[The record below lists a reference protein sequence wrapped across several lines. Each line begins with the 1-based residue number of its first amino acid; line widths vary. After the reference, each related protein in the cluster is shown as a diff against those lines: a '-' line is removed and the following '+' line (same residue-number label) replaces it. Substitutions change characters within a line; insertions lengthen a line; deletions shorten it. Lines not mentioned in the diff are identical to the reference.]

1 MSDRAVYI
9 EAAKKA
15 WRTRRAKIIEELR
28 SSHKLLTEY
37 SVSGEEVRVPP
48 DVRFGS
54 YRVSIP
60 LIRPSKLTARENGG
74 VDKELSEGWAI
85 NYAVGCTHGCIFCY
99 VDSYV
104 KRCWGRYGEIAR
116 EMWGHYL
123 LIPENIDEAIEGTP
137 WIKWRGKEVLMS
149 SMHDP
154 YLPQLTKITRKILE
168 KALPRGVRF
177 NIQTRST
184 LVMKDFDLIE
194 RYKDQVRIQVSI
206 ATFDPEFARL
216 IEVRAPPPEK
226 RLDIIRRAKEMGV
239 KTGVLV
245 APVFPPM
252 KVRPDP
258 ASDLKQ
264 IFEALAEVKP
274 DVVYG
279 ECLHI
284 RGLNKRYIKEIL
296 GETVYYSTRFD
307 LDMKIRFEYMLKKYG
322 LKGRWWIEHRKRK
335 HPT

>member
-1 MSDRAVYI
+1 MSDKAVYI

-15 WRTRRAKIIEELR
+15 WRTRRAKIIQELR

-37 SVSGEEVRVPP
+37 SVSDVEIRVPP

-54 YRVSIP
+54 YKIGVP
-60 LIRPSKLTARENGG
+60 LIRPSKLTAKEYGG
-74 VDKELSEGWAI
+74 VGKELSEGWAI
-85 NYAVGCTHGCIFCY
+85 NYAIGCTHGCIFCY

-104 KRCWGRYGEIAR
+104 KRSWARYGEVAR
-116 EMWGHYL
+116 EKWGHYL
-123 LIPENIDEAIEGTP
+123 LIPENIDEAIEATP
-137 WIKWRGKEVLMS
+137 WLKWRGKEVLMS

-177 NIQTRST
+177 TIQTRST
-184 LVMKDFDLIE
+184 LVLRDFDLIE
-194 RYKDQVRIQVSI
+194 KYKDQVRIQVSI
-206 ATFDPEFARL
+206 ATLDPEFARL
-216 IEVRAPPPEK
+216 IEARVPPPEK
-226 RLDIIRRAKEMGV
+226 RLDIIRKAKEIGV

-245 APVFPPM
+245 APVFPPI
-252 KVRPDP
+252 KIRSDP
-258 ASDLKQ
+258 VSDLKK
-264 IFEALAEVKP
+264 IFEVLAEIRP

-296 GETVYYSTRFD
+296 GETVYYSPKFD
-307 LDMKIRFEYMLKKYG
+307 ENMKILFEHMLKKYG
-322 LKGRWWIEHRKRK
+322 LKGKWWMEHRKK
-335 HPT
+335 QYD